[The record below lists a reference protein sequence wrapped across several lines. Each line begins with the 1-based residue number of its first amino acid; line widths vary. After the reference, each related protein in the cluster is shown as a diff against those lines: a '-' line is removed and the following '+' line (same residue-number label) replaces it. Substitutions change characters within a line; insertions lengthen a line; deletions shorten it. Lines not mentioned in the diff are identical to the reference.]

1 MKRGFVAIFAVLA
14 IVLTVFL
21 PAWAKAPTVKLR
33 ISGGSLASAIDI
45 TEPSILHISNVWSG
59 EFIDN
64 SQSVAKRPSEELPRY
79 EVSFYTESDNS
90 VMRRYVLYYS
100 PNPKGGQGFIYLP
113 GEGETWYGLNVG
125 AILRNGRDGHWNYA
139 SPKWE
144 NLIKPLIAQAGQKR
158 ASTRRRE
165 APSVV
170 GSAV

>member
-1 MKRGFVAIFAVLA
+1 MKRIFVAIVAGLA

-21 PAWAKAPTVKLR
+21 PAWAKSPTVKLR

-45 TEPSILHISNVWSG
+45 REPSILHISNVWSG

-64 SQSVAKRPSEELPRY
+64 SQSVAKGPPEELPRY
-79 EVSFYTESDNS
+79 EVSFYTETANNS

-113 GEGETWYGLNVG
+113 GEGETWYGLNVS
-125 AILRNGRDGHWNYA
+125 AILRNGRDGRWNYA

-144 NLIKPLIAQAGQKR
+144 NLIKPLIAQAGTETGKH
-158 ASTRRRE
+158 
-165 APSVV
+165 
-170 GSAV
+170 